1 MKLSVITDEIADDL
15 PTALQVAREFDLDA
29 VELRTLWGV
38 NIALADEEILRR
50 AKALLREYGL
60 GVCSLATPVFKTDL
74 FGATERGLMHAAQEA
89 DLAAQLP
96 LLQHC
101 LEVAAF
107 FDAPLVRIFAF
118 WRAGALTPEREAQI
132 QNWLERAL
140 PYAERAD
147 ILLGLE
153 NEHSCQV
160 GTGAE
165 LAQLLSRV
173 RSPYLVGVWDP
184 GNAFVLGESA
194 QAGFAAA
201 QPYVRHIHIKDG
213 VRQPNGTV
221 QWVVVGQGEVGYAE
235 HFAQI
240 ARSGYRGYLSLE
252 THARVEG
259 LTQAAVSRQ
268 CLQAMHQLIQAS
280 SGGN

>member
-15 PTALQVAREFDLDA
+15 QHALQVAREFGIDA

-50 AKALLREYGL
+50 AKSLLHEYGL
-60 GVCSLATPVFKTDL
+60 RVCSIATPVFKTDL
-74 FGATERGLMHAAQEA
+74 FGAMERGAMHAALEA
-89 DLAAQLP
+89 DLSVQLP

-101 LEVAAF
+101 LEIAAL
-107 FDAPLVRIFAF
+107 FDAPLMRIFAF
-118 WRAGALTPEREAQI
+118 WRAGELTPEREAQI
-132 QNWLERAL
+132 LHWLERAI

-165 LAQLLSRV
+165 LAQVLRKLD
-173 RSPYLVGVWDP
+173 SPYLVGVWDP

-194 QAGFAAA
+194 RAGFAAA

-213 VRQPNGTV
+213 VRQPDGSV
-221 QWVVVGQGEVGYAE
+221 RWVVVGQGEVGYAE
-235 HFAQI
+235 HFQQI
-240 ARSGYRGYLSLE
+240 ARSGYQGYLSLE
-252 THARVEG
+252 THARIEG
-259 LTQAAVSRQ
+259 VSQAAVSRQ
-268 CLQAMHQLIQAS
+268 CLQAMQALIQAAT
-280 SGGN
+280 GGN

>member
-15 PTALQVAREFDLDA
+15 QTALQVAREFDIDA

-38 NIALADEEILRR
+38 NIAQADEDILRR
-50 AKALLREYGL
+50 AKSLLKENGL

-74 FGATERGLMHAAQEA
+74 FGATERGPMHAAQEA
-89 DLAAQLP
+89 DLAVQIP

-107 FDAPLVRIFAF
+107 FDAPLIRIFAF
-118 WRAGALTPEREAQI
+118 WRAGELTPEREAQI
-132 QNWLERAL
+132 LSWLERAL

-147 ILLGLE
+147 VKLGLE

-165 LAQLLSRV
+165 LAQILSQID
-173 RSPYLVGVWDP
+173 SPYLTGVWDP
-184 GNAFVLGESA
+184 GNAFVLGETA
-194 QAGFAAA
+194 QAGYDAA
-201 QPYVRHIHIKDG
+201 QTYVQHIHIKDG
-213 VRQPNGTV
+213 IRQPDGSV
-221 QWVVVGQGEVGYAE
+221 RWVVVGQGEIGYAE
-235 HFAQI
+235 HFQQI
-240 ARSGYRGYLSLE
+240 ARSGYQGYLSLE
-252 THARVEG
+252 THARIEG
-259 LTQAAVSRQ
+259 LSQAEVSRQ
-268 CLQAMHQLIQAS
+268 CLQAMQQFIQAS

>member
-15 PTALQVAREFDLDA
+15 QTALQVARAFGIDR

-38 NIALADEEILRR
+38 NLAQADAATLRR
-50 AKALLREYGL
+50 AKSLLQDYGI
-60 GVCSLATPVFKTDL
+60 GVCALATPVFKTDL
-74 FGATERGLMHAAQEA
+74 FGASERGPMHAAQEA
-89 DLAAQLP
+89 NLATQLP

-107 FDAPLVRIFAF
+107 FDAPLIRIFAF
-118 WRAGALTPEREAQI
+118 WRAGDLTPEREAQLL
-132 QNWLERAL
+132 NWLERAI
-140 PYAERAD
+140 PYAERAG

-165 LAQLLSRV
+165 LAQVLRKLN
-173 RSPYLVGVWDP
+173 SPFLVGVWDP

-201 QPYVRHIHIKDG
+201 QPYVRHIHIKDAVRRPDGG
-213 VRQPNGTV
+213 VR
-221 QWVVVGQGEVGYAE
+221 WVVVGQGEVGYHD
-235 HFAQI
+235 HFQQI
-240 ARSGYRGYLSLE
+240 ARSGYTGYLSLE
-252 THARVEG
+252 THARIDG
-259 LTQAAVSRQ
+259 LTQAEVSRQ
-268 CLQAMHQLIQAS
+268 CLHAMTQLIEQS
-280 SGGN
+280 IGGE

>member
-15 PTALQVAREFDLDA
+15 QTALQVVREFGIDR

-38 NIALADEEILRR
+38 NIAQADEATLRR
-50 AKALLREYGL
+50 AKSLLQDHGM

-74 FGATERGLMHAAQEA
+74 FGTSERGPMHAAQEA
-89 DLAAQLP
+89 DLATQLP

-101 LEVAAF
+101 LEVAAL

-132 QNWLERAL
+132 LGWLERAI
-140 PYAERAD
+140 PHAERAG
-147 ILLGLE
+147 IVLGLE

-165 LAQLLSRV
+165 LAQVLGKLN
-173 RSPYLVGVWDP
+173 SPYLVGVWDP

-194 QAGFAAA
+194 QAGFDAA
-201 QPYVRHIHIKDG
+201 QPYVRHIHIKDAI
-213 VRQPNGTV
+213 RQPDGSV
-221 QWVVVGQGEVGYAE
+221 RWVVVGQGDIGYRD
-235 HFAQI
+235 HFQQI
-240 ARSGYRGYLSLE
+240 AASGYRGYLSLE
-252 THARVEG
+252 THARIEG
-259 LTQAAVSRQ
+259 LSQAEVSRQ
-268 CLQAMHQLIQAS
+268 CLQAMQQLIEQTT
-280 SGGN
+280 GGN